1 MGRRPGSALSR
12 PAEFG
17 YTVLV
22 LVLRT
27 PKPALPKQ
35 DGAVSLDK
43 QRDKLPPLLPH
54 SEDSEGVGDESA
66 TRIPEE
72 ATEVYE
78 LVEEGEVAGLPQP
91 AEPAEPPP
99 SAPRPQ
105 APEIPEETLQELRA
119 LRAKVDHKDRQIEQV
134 MEAYRG
140 KKAETEKLR
149 KRIEKTERRKFE
161 QSKGDFIARFVEVL
175 DNLDRAIDS
184 IENAFDPDSVLQGIM
199 LVRSRLVQLLKEEG
213 LEKIFVRGQIY
224 DPTYSEAAGMEEV
237 PDESQ
242 DGIVLKELQPGY
254 MLKGSLLRVARVV
267 VGRYGSEPADARPAP
282 SDPSEATTKA
292 KVPTVS
298 PSARDAALD
307 ADDSDSSWEA
317 NKAGHELEFS
327 EDGFDF
333 SNDE

>member
-1 MGRRPGSALSR
+1 M
-12 PAEFG
+12 E
-17 YTVLV
+17 
-22 LVLRT
+22 
-27 PKPALPKQ
+27 
-35 DGAVSLDK
+35 K
-43 QRDKLPPLLPH
+43 QRDKLPPLRPN
-54 SEDSEGVGDESA
+54 SEDSEGASEESV
-66 TRIPEE
+66 TRIPEG

-78 LVEEGEVAGLPQP
+78 LVEETEVGALPEP
-91 AEPAEPPP
+91 AEPAEPTPP
-99 SAPRPQ
+99 DRRPP

-119 LRAKVDHKDRQIEQV
+119 LRAKIDHKDRQIEQV

-140 KKAETEKLR
+140 KKEETEKLR

-199 LVRSRLVQLLKEEG
+199 LVRSRLVTLLKEEG

-224 DPTYSEAAGMEEV
+224 DPTYSEAAGMQPV

-267 VGRYGSEPADARPAP
+267 VGRYGSDSAEPKAP
-282 SDPSEATTKA
+282 SDPSEATTAA
-292 KVPTVS
+292 KVATVS
-298 PSARDAALD
+298 TTAPGKPDQD
-307 ADDSDSSWEA
+307 DDSGSSWEA
-317 NKAGHELEFS
+317 DNSGEALEFS
-327 EDGFDF
+327 DDGLDF
-333 SNDE
+333 SNE

>member
-1 MGRRPGSALSR
+1 MRTRPGSVLSR
-12 PAEFG
+12 PEEFG

-27 PKPALPKQ
+27 PKPALSRQ
-35 DGAVSLDK
+35 DGAVSLEK
-43 QRDKLPPLLPH
+43 QRDKLPPILPH
-54 SEDSEGVGDESA
+54 SEDSEGGGDESA

-78 LVEEGEVAGLPQP
+78 LVEEQEVAGLP
-91 AEPAEPPP
+91 EPAEPPP
-99 SAPRPQ
+99 PAQRPQ
-105 APEIPEETLQELRA
+105 APDIPEETLQELRA
-119 LRAKVDHKDRQIEQV
+119 LRAKIDHKDRQIEQV

-224 DPTYSEAAGMEEV
+224 DPTYSEAAGMEKVQE
-237 PDESQ
+237 ESQ

-267 VGRYGSEPADARPAP
+267 VGRYGSESADPRPR
-282 SDPSEATTKA
+282 SNPSEATTEA
-292 KVPTVS
+292 KVPTLS
-298 PSARDAALD
+298 PSATDTALD